1 MAPFSARAAV
11 GGRGRVAASGPLGH
25 AAHMVRINRVYT
37 RVGDDGMTALVGGQ
51 RVPKESLRIEAY
63 GTVDELNSVIG
74 VAVAKGLLG
83 PLSDP
88 FAIIQQVLFNLGSDL
103 ATRESDKER
112 LSGPG
117 IEQRH
122 VDQVEA
128 WIDAWNE
135 DLEPLTSFVLPG
147 GTEGAAQLHVARTVC
162 RRSERI
168 TIALSHEEAVG
179 PFVVPYLNRLSD
191 LLFVAARLQN
201 HLRGDG
207 DVLWDSR
214 KF

>member
-1 MAPFSARAAV
+1 
-11 GGRGRVAASGPLGH
+11 
-25 AAHMVRINRVYT
+25 MVRINRVYT
-37 RVGDDGMTALVGGQ
+37 RVGDDGKTALVGGQ
-51 RVPKESLRIEAY
+51 RVPKDGLRIEAY

-74 VAVAKGLLG
+74 VAVARGLVE
-83 PLSDP
+83 PLSEP
-88 FAIIQQVLFNLGSDL
+88 FAIIQHVLFNLGSDL
-103 ATRESDKER
+103 ATLEADKER
-112 LSGPG
+112 LTGPG

-128 WIDAWNE
+128 WIDVWNE

-147 GTEGAAQLHVARTVC
+147 GDETAAQLQVARTVC
-162 RRSERI
+162 RRAERI
-168 TIALSHEEAVG
+168 TIALNHEEAVG

-191 LLFVAARLQN
+191 LLFVAARFQN
-201 HLRGDG
+201 HGSGNG